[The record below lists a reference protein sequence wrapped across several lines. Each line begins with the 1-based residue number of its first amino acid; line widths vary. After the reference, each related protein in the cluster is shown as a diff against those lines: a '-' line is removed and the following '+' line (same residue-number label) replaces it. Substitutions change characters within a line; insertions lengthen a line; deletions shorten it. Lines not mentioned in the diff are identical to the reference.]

1 MPAVLAELAYRS
13 SAQALVQ
20 QEAALNELRSRTGT
34 LLAAN
39 AVTAS
44 FLGAVAL
51 KGGRLDAAA
60 GLAVICF
67 VVSLGAALFIL
78 LPRTGLRFSISGP
91 VLYETLY
98 DCGEDAEEVHRR
110 TAYWLE
116 EFWSANQAT
125 IDGLYPWFTVA
136 AVALAVE
143 LILWAVDLTRIL

>member
-1 MPAVLAELAYRS
+1 MPALLAELAYRN

-20 QEAALNELRSRTGT
+20 QEAALNELRGRTGT

-51 KGGRLDAAA
+51 DGGKLDTADGLALACFVLSLAAA
-60 GLAVICF
+60 LY
-67 VVSLGAALFIL
+67 IL
-78 LPRTGLRFSISGP
+78 LPRAGLRFSLSGP

-98 DCGEDAEEVHRR
+98 AFGDDAEEIHRR

-116 EFWSANQAT
+116 EFWTYNQLA
-125 IDGLYPWFTVA
+125 IDRLYPFFSA
-136 AVALAVE
+136 AVVSLALE
-143 LILWAVDLTRIL
+143 LVLWAVDLTAIL